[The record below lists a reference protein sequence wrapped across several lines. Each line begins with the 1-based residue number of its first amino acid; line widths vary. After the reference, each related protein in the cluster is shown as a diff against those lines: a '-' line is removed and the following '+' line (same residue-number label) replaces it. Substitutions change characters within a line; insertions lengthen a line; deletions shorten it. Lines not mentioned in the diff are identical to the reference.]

1 MLCYLWWLLGRF
13 LWVVVVVFVEVLV
26 VVDVNPDLNLA
37 LLFFGEVSK
46 GGDAGS
52 GAAILGDV
60 QVVVMQP
67 ECGDLQIEG
76 HGLLLMVILV
86 VVGDGYHKWWCL
98 VLSWEAKYSLS
109 LLVVVSSE
117 VWR

>member
-26 VVDVNPDLNLA
+26 V
-37 LLFFGEVSK
+37 